1 MAIDYRYER
10 GTVGIW
16 KGYQVYIL
24 EKKEYIDNQNDL
36 KNDVVYV
43 IADDGMRMVNRGYVI
58 GYLSKNGSVNECD
71 KVRYCPVP
79 QVEERLTVSGEE
91 TAVSIELTTNIPEGY
106 FDSFAGEVIEFFKHL
121 NDTIIVE

>member
-1 MAIDYRYER
+1 MVIDYRCER

-24 EKKEYIDNQNDL
+24 EKKEYIDNQNNL

-43 IADDGMRMVNRGYVI
+43 IADDGMRMVNKGYVI
-58 GYLSKNGSVNECD
+58 GYLSKNGSINECD

-79 QVEERLTVSGEE
+79 QVEERPVAISVSGEK
-91 TAVSIELTTNIPEGY
+91 VELTTNIPEGY
-106 FDSFAGEVIEFFKHL
+106 FDRFAGEVTEFFKHL
-121 NDTIIVE
+121 NDPIIVE